1 MKVSKT
7 KIKDL
12 KVFTS
17 KVHRDSRGY
26 FKETFKKNT
35 LKKIKFVFNCV
46 SSSKKRVLRGLHL
59 QTKYSQGKYLTV
71 LKGEIY
77 DVAIDLRKNSRTFGK
92 TFKILLSQSNAISLF
107 IPAGFGHAYYSFEK
121 ENIIYYKLNNYY
133 RPRFESGIIYND
145 LNLKIS
151 WPKRRMKISNKDKN
165 LMTLN
170 TFKKTLKGL

>member
-77 DVAIDLRKNSRTFGK
+77 DVVIDLRKNSRTFGK
-92 TFKILLSQSNAISLF
+92 YVSVIISDKSDFSFYIPEGFAHGFMCLSEKCTVNYKCSN
-107 IPAGFGHAYYSFEK
+107 YRVKKFERT
-121 ENIIYYKLNNYY
+121 LN
-133 RPRFESGIIYND
+133 
-145 LNLKIS
+145 
-151 WPKRRMKISNKDKN
+151 WKDKSVN
-165 LMTLN
+165 IKWPIRRPILSKKDTNGLSLKD
-170 TFKKTLKGL
+170 FKNKF

>member
-77 DVAIDLRKNSRTFGK
+77 DVAIDLRKNSKTFGK
-92 TFKILLSQSNAISLF
+92 YFSIYLSDTNGKSIY
-107 IPAGFGHAYYSFEK
+107 IPPGFAHGFVGLK
-121 ENIIYYKLNNYY
+121 NENIISYSCTNY
-133 RPRFESGIIYND
+133 RSQKHELGIKWND
-145 LNLKIS
+145 KDIKIK
-151 WPKRRMKISNKDKN
+151 WPIKKPILSFKDSKNISLQEYVKIHA
-165 LMTLN
+165 
-170 TFKKTLKGL
+170 

>member
-92 TFKILLSQSNAISLF
+92 YFSIYLSDTNGKSIY
-107 IPAGFGHAYYSFEK
+107 IPPGFAHGFVGLK
-121 ENIIYYKLNNYY
+121 NENIISYSCTNY
-133 RPRFESGIIYND
+133 RSQKHELGIKWND
-145 LNLKIS
+145 KDIKIK
-151 WPKRRMKISNKDKN
+151 WPIKKPILSFKDSKNISLQEYVKIHA
-165 LMTLN
+165 
-170 TFKKTLKGL
+170 

>member
-35 LKKIKFVFNCV
+35 LEKIKFVFNCV

-92 TFKILLSQSNAISLF
+92 YFSIYLSDTNGKSIY
-107 IPAGFGHAYYSFEK
+107 IPPGFAHGFVGLK
-121 ENIIYYKLNNYY
+121 NENIISYSCTNY
-133 RPRFESGIIYND
+133 RSQKHELGIKWND
-145 LNLKIS
+145 KDIKIK
-151 WPKRRMKISNKDKN
+151 WPIKKPILSFKDSKNISLQEYVKIHA
-165 LMTLN
+165 
-170 TFKKTLKGL
+170 